1 MRNVSIVTSS
11 VNLFL
16 RARGIMR
23 AMDEDLIRRL
33 PKAEMHIHLEGSFEP
48 ELMFALA
55 DRNRVPLLYTSVDEV
70 RRAYQFTDLQ
80 SFLNLYYA
88 AAQALVPEQAFYDPP
103 SAYLH
108 PPHPPTATP
117 LDPFS

>member
-33 PKAEMHIHLEGSFEP
+33 PKTEMHIHLEGSFEP

-55 DRNRVPLLYTSVDEV
+55 YRNRVPLPYTSVDEV
-70 RRAYQFTDLQ
+70 RRAYQVTDLQ
-80 SFLNLYYA
+80 CFLTSCYA
-88 AAQALVPEQAFYDPP
+88 PVQAVVTDPASYHLP
-103 SAYLH
+103 R
-108 PPHPPTATP
+108 
-117 LDPFS
+117 